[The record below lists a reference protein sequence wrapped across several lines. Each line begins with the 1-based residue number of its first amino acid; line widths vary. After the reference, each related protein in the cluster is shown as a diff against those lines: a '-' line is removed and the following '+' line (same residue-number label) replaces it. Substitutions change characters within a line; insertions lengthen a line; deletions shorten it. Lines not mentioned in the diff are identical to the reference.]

1 MFYEKKYEIMIDEP
15 QPRPDKKE
23 SLSYG
28 CVWGVIYICVCV
40 CGGQEKYMRGGC
52 TGDKRKEAS
61 RTARRNG
68 YLFLFVCL
76 FVCATKTG
84 QSKRALNRGERGTQT
99 LYKTR
104 ESSGIHMYY

>member
-1 MFYEKKYEIMIDEP
+1 MIDEP
-15 QPRPDKKE
+15 QPQPDKKKK
-23 SLSYG
+23 SLGYG
-28 CVWGVIYICVCV
+28 SVWGVIYICVCV

-52 TGDKRKEAS
+52 TGDKMKEAS
-61 RTARRNG
+61 RTEEETDI
-68 YLFLFVCL
+68 YFFVSL